1 MEMSL
6 GQPRSRYRWVVF
18 CALAFTYLVIFSQRT
33 GPGVIANQL
42 QAQFGV
48 SSAILGTMAS
58 VQYFLYMVLQVP
70 IGAFADRIGPERL
83 LILGTALDGA
93 GTVMFSLA
101 PNFSWLL
108 VGRALVGAGDAFIWI
123 NIVLIVG
130 KWFAAEEFGGILGL
144 IGTFGN
150 LGAVLAS
157 IPFAAWV
164 SAAGWRGPFLILG
177 VLLLVFAVGN
187 AFLLQRT
194 WVPWRTTVQPV
205 PALRVQRIPLLLTLK
220 RVVRDQVS
228 WATFLCHFGIMGSY
242 LGFTGL
248 WAVPVFMTM
257 YHMSRAAA
265 AQFILVGFIG
275 AIVGGPVVG
284 YISDKFGQRKRPY
297 IALQSIATLAW
308 FSVSLTGGHPP
319 EWLSFVIVFVLGF
332 GCGGSL
338 LTFATIRDATPQE
351 RAGVTS
357 GFANMGGFLSAVL
370 LPVVFGAVI
379 DTVNPTHVSGA
390 PAERAYLYAFL
401 VPTIL
406 SLMGVL
412 GSCLLPGK
420 STARSEE

>member
-1 MEMSL
+1 MEMTLS
-6 GQPRSRYRWVVF
+6 QPRSRYRWVVF
-18 CALAFTYLVIFSQRT
+18 CALAVTYLVIFSQRT

-48 SSAILGTMAS
+48 SSAVLGTMAS

-93 GTVMFSLA
+93 GTVMFSMA
-101 PNFSWLL
+101 PSFSYLL

-123 NIVLIVG
+123 NMVLIVG
-130 KWFAAEEFGGILGL
+130 KWFAAEEFGGVLGL

-150 LGAVLAS
+150 LGAILAS
-157 IPFAAWV
+157 MPLAAWV
-164 SAAGWRGPFLILG
+164 SAVGWRGPFLILG
-177 VLLLVFAVGN
+177 LLLLLIAVAN
-187 AFLLQRT
+187 AFALQRT
-194 WVPWRTTVQPV
+194 WVPWRTTVLPV
-205 PALRVQRIPLLLTLK
+205 PALRVQRIPLLQTLK

-228 WATFLCHFGIMGSY
+228 WATFLCHFGVMGSY
-242 LGFTGL
+242 LGFMGL
-248 WAVPVFMTM
+248 WAVPVFMTL

-265 AQFILVGFIG
+265 AQFILVGYIG
-275 AIVGGPVVG
+275 AIVGGPMVG

-297 IALQSIATLAW
+297 IALQSIAALAW
-308 FSVSLTGGHPP
+308 FCVPLTGGHPP
-319 EWLSFVIVFVLGF
+319 EWLGYVIVFVLGF

-338 LTFATIRDATPQE
+338 LTFATIREVTPRE

-379 DTVNPTHVSGA
+379 DTVNPEHASGA
-390 PAERAYLYAFL
+390 AADRAYLYAFL
-401 VPTIL
+401 VPTIF
-406 SLMGVL
+406 SLLGIL
-412 GSCLLPGK
+412 GSCLLPGN
-420 STARSEE
+420 SAARSEE